1 MDEENE
7 ESKEVVI
14 NAGRER
20 KGERMRELF
29 QLGNVSNSY

>member
-1 MDEENE
+1 MREMDEENE

-14 NAGRER
+14 N
-20 KGERMRELF
+20 GERMRELF